1 MQSEITTEVTDLVVK
16 DLDTDQ
22 NGYLEYIELNVWLR
36 SNSKTSLNQD
46 TQKQDS
52 NSTVLQFENDFRQD
66 VIDLNTILM
75 ERAFREMYTNYD
87 TDGSNSVDSFELLAW
102 MINVFNDTGGS
113 IACTQIPT
121 PEIADRTIRVLDRDD
136 SGTIEIDELLEWLR
150 EGQAILLDDAKKKSF
165 LKNAGSLM
173 AETILDFLDMVVL
186 QAAQLTNK
194 YVSDIKTNY
203 LTENQKDIHG
213 AFLQEHRTKRLNERL
228 EKRKSL

>member
-87 TDGSNSVDSFELLAW
+87 TDGSNSVDSFES
-102 MINVFNDTGGS
+102 V
-113 IACTQIPT
+113 
-121 PEIADRTIRVLDRDD
+121 
-136 SGTIEIDELLEWLR
+136 
-150 EGQAILLDDAKKKSF
+150 
-165 LKNAGSLM
+165 
-173 AETILDFLDMVVL
+173 
-186 QAAQLTNK
+186 
-194 YVSDIKTNY
+194 
-203 LTENQKDIHG
+203 
-213 AFLQEHRTKRLNERL
+213 
-228 EKRKSL
+228 

>member
-150 EGQAILLDDAKKKSF
+150 EGQAILLDDAKKN
-165 LKNAGSLM
+165 L
-173 AETILDFLDMVVL
+173 ILL
-186 QAAQLTNK
+186 
-194 YVSDIKTNY
+194 
-203 LTENQKDIHG
+203 
-213 AFLQEHRTKRLNERL
+213 
-228 EKRKSL
+228 